1 MIIKTTNLGFDYEH
15 IYVPY
20 SMEYGFI
27 PYCVDKE
34 LSTMELYFSNNQE
47 CKVKIGSYVFNY
59 SDLFFNEQECQLAC
73 DKLNGI
79 NHD

>member
-1 MIIKTTNLGFDYEH
+1 MIIKNVNFGFNHKH
-15 IYVPY
+15 IYVPI

-34 LSTMELYFSNNQE
+34 LSTMELIFFKNEES
-47 CKVKIGSYVFNY
+47 KVKIGSYVFNY

-73 DKLNGI
+73 DKLNGV

>member
-1 MIIKTTNLGFDYEH
+1 MIIKTTNLGVDFKE
-15 IYVPY
+15 IWIPY
-20 SMEYGFI
+20 SMEYAFV

-34 LSTMELYFSNNQE
+34 LSTIELYFSNNQE

-59 SDLFFNEQECQLAC
+59 SDLFTSEQDCQLAC
-73 DKLNGI
+73 DRLNGV

>member
-1 MIIKTTNLGFDYEH
+1 MIIKTTNLGFNYEH

-34 LSTMELYFSNNQE
+34 LSTIELYFSNNQE
-47 CKVKIGSYVFNY
+47 YKVKIGSYVFNY
-59 SDLFFNEQECQLAC
+59 SDLFTNEQECQLKC

-79 NHD
+79 NYD

>member
-1 MIIKTTNLGFDYEH
+1 MIIKTTNLGFDFKE
-15 IYVPY
+15 IWIPY
-20 SMEYGFI
+20 SMEYGFV
-27 PYCVDKE
+27 PYCVEKE

-59 SDLFFNEQECQLAC
+59 SDLFTTQSDCQLEC
-73 DKLNGI
+73 DRLNGI

>member
-1 MIIKTTNLGFDYEH
+1 MIVKTTNLGFNYEH
-15 IYVPY
+15 IYVPC

-47 CKVKIGSYVFNY
+47 CKVKIGSYVLIIQTCFLLSPIVN
-59 SDLFFNEQECQLAC
+59 
-73 DKLNGI
+73 LNVT
-79 NHD
+79 D

>member
-1 MIIKTTNLGFDYEH
+1 MIIKNVNLGFNNEH

-20 SMEYGFI
+20 SMECGFI

-47 CKVKIGSYVFNY
+47 CKIKIGSYVFNY
-59 SDLFFNEQECQLAC
+59 SDLFFTEQECQLAC
-73 DKLNGI
+73 DRLNGEY
-79 NHD
+79 HD

>member
-1 MIIKTTNLGFDYEH
+1 MIIKNINFGFNHKDT
-15 IYVPY
+15 YVPF

-34 LSTMELYFSNNQE
+34 LSTMELIFFKNEES
-47 CKVKIGSYVFNY
+47 KVKIGSYVFNY
-59 SDLFFNEQECQLAC
+59 SDLFFTEQECQLAC
-73 DKLNGI
+73 DRLNGV

>member
-1 MIIKTTNLGFDYEH
+1 MIIKTTNLGFNYEH
-15 IYVPY
+15 IWIPY

-47 CKVKIGSYVFNY
+47 CKVKIGSCVFNY
-59 SDLFFNEQECQLAC
+59 SDLFFTESDCQLEC
-73 DKLNGI
+73 DRLNGVK
-79 NHD
+79 HD